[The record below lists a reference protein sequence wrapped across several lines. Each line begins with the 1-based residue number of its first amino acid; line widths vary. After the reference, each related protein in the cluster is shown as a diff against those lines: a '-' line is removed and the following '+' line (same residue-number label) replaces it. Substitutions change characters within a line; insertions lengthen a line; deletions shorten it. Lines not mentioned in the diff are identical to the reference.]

1 MLRWIVHKQMD
12 VIVFAVHLN
21 KLGLEVEADLGEDGT
36 ESFDSISVKYPIP
49 ILCDEDQMNVKLKE
63 AMSTVSNFT

>member
-1 MLRWIVHKQMD
+1 MD

-36 ESFDSISVKYPIP
+36 ESFDGICVKYPIP

>member
-36 ESFDSISVKYPIP
+36 ESFDGISVKYPIA
-49 ILCDEDQMNVKLKE
+49 ILCDEDQMNMKLKY
-63 AMSTVSNFT
+63 AVSTVSNVT